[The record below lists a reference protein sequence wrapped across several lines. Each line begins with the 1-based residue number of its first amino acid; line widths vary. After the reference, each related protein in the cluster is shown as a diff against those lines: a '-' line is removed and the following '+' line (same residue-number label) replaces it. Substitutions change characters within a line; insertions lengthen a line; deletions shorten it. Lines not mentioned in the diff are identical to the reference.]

1 MSCFSDHAD
10 HRLARRVLFM
20 PDQLRFDSL
29 GHTGNPVIKT
39 PRMDQFAREGTRFT
53 SELIDFPLFMLR
65 LEETMLIGCSSVTD
79 CFTQASVC
87 TQSRCSM

>member
-53 SELIDFPLFMLR
+53 SMFIGISWFSLR
-65 LEETMLIGCSSVTD
+65 LKGILLMNIPLVKD

>member
-1 MSCFSDHAD
+1 
-10 HRLARRVLFM
+10 M

-53 SELIDFPLFMLR
+53 SELIDFPLFMCVWKKQ
-65 LEETMLIGCSSVTD
+65 CSLDVPP
-79 CFTQASVC
+79 
-87 TQSRCSM
+87 